1 MSDKKPI
8 GKRRGAEPRKL
19 PSSQRGLAYLLRAV
33 DRCVEAAARHQHRQQ
48 LRYQEL
54 KKALDDP
61 QRLVESRPLLDKM
74 AAVALDQ
81 LASGPPPFDVVEP
94 YVDQE
99 RVKPLLGQYKDAAD
113 RLRARPHPAF
123 PSLDVWRPWI
133 VALADL
139 LEAQDKITALFR
151 DLRTRLLAALD
162 QAGPDRADDKT
173 DETDNETDI
182 KKKKRKRR
190 TKLPDN
196 LKLHKLARMINDPRN
211 EERTK
216 KDMALEVTGGNDL
229 KAESLLRR
237 WRDWRE
243 SLKRL

>member
-1 MSDKKPI
+1 M
-8 GKRRGAEPRKL
+8 
-19 PSSQRGLAYLLRAV
+19 
-33 DRCVEAAARHQHRQQ
+33 
-48 LRYQEL
+48 
-54 KKALDDP
+54 
-61 QRLVESRPLLDKM
+61 
-74 AAVALDQ
+74 
-81 LASGPPPFDVVEP
+81 
-94 YVDQE
+94 
-99 RVKPLLGQYKDAAD
+99 
-113 RLRARPHPAF
+113 
-123 PSLDVWRPWI
+123 
-133 VALADL
+133 ALADL